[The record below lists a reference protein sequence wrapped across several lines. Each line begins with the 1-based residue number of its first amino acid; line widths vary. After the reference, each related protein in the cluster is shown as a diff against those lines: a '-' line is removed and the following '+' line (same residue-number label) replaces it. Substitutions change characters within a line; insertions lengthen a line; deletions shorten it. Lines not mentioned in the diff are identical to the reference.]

1 MVDTPRHIIVKGENY
16 EYPYSRG
23 LSATRMMVTGLD
35 LIDAYRTAEAIGLEL
50 ELVDK
55 WQLSEGE
62 LNDLIC
68 DTLEKEGQKLYAERY
83 RNYLKLQDMYEPLI
97 ILVGGATGIGKS
109 TIALNVA
116 SRLNIAS
123 IVGTD
128 IIREVMRKVLS
139 PDLIPSLHASSYSA
153 YESLR
158 EYVSPIYNK
167 VIIGFEEH
175 ARLVVPPIE
184 AVISRAL
191 IEGISIVI
199 DGAHILPSIVSPEIL
214 HSPNVIPVTLF
225 LSNEED
231 HLKRF
236 HERARTKVM
245 RKPLEEYLE
254 HFHDIRIIH
263 DYLVEQA
270 RLHSI
275 PLVENILIEVT
286 IRKLLDL
293 VFERIEQLLESPAT
307 PE

>member
-1 MVDTPRHIIVKGENY
+1 MDTPKHIIVKGENY

-35 LIDAYRTAEAIGLEL
+35 LADAYRTAEAIGLEL
-50 ELVDK
+50 ELEDK
-55 WQLSEGE
+55 WELEENE
-62 LNDLIC
+62 LNDLVC
-68 DTLEKEGQKLYAERY
+68 DTLEKEGKKLYAQRY
-83 RNYLKLQDMYEPLI
+83 RNYLKLRDRNEPLI

-109 TIALNVA
+109 TIALNLA
-116 SRLNIAS
+116 SRLSIS
-123 IVGTD
+123 HIVGTD

-184 AVISRAL
+184 AVILRAL
-191 IEGISIVI
+191 TEGISLII
-199 DGAHILPSIVSPEIL
+199 DGAHVLPSILAPKIL
-214 HSPNVIPVTLF
+214 HSPNVIVIMLF
-225 LSNEED
+225 LSDEET
-231 HLKRF
+231 HTMRF

-245 RKPLEEYLE
+245 RKPLEDYLE
-254 HFHDIRIIH
+254 HFEEIRVIH

-275 PLVENILIEVT
+275 PLVENMLIEKT
-286 IRKLLDL
+286 IKDILDI
-293 VFERIEQLLESPAT
+293 VFERIEMLIAT
-307 PE
+307 PSMT

>member
-1 MVDTPRHIIVKGENY
+1 MGAKHIIIKAENY
-16 EYPYSRG
+16 DYPYSRG
-23 LSATRMMVTGLD
+23 LLATRMMVTGID
-35 LIDAYRTAEAIGLEL
+35 LVDAYKTAEAIAIELEL
-50 ELVDK
+50 EDIWELTEV
-55 WQLSEGE
+55 E
-62 LNDLIC
+62 LNKLVSDI
-68 DTLEKEGQKLYAERY
+68 LEKEGKKLYAERY
-83 RNYLKLQDMYEPLI
+83 RNYLKLQNMYEPII

-139 PDLIPSLHASSYSA
+139 RDLIPSLHASSYSA
-153 YESLR
+153 HKSLR

-191 IEGISIVI
+191 IEGISLVI
-199 DGAHILPSIVSPEIL
+199 DGTHILPSIVSPEIL

-231 HLKRF
+231 HLSRF

-254 HFHDIRIIH
+254 HFQDIRIIH

-270 RLHSI
+270 KLHSI
-275 PLVENILIEVT
+275 PLVENLLIEVT